1 VNPMISSMAA
11 HKKDHQRPSGLLSC
25 FGFAPKA
32 HSSADKPRKSG
43 VRKKFM
49 SKLCLPNIRI
59 INSISRKRKR
69 VSLDAKVEE
78 TKGSQLIKFEASK
91 VENLKLQKSSHAPK
105 AEEVSSYDILYMII

>member
-1 VNPMISSMAA
+1 
-11 HKKDHQRPSGLLSC
+11 
-25 FGFAPKA
+25 
-32 HSSADKPRKSG
+32 
-43 VRKKFM
+43 
-49 SKLCLPNIRI
+49 
-59 INSISRKRKR
+59 